1 MHQEI
6 VSQIPTTVLGMQSCR
21 LYAVWPCHRSLL
33 GTHST
38 LSPSHPLSLSHSGH
52 AGLEAVALAAC
63 GGNENKFATT
73 WWLWGE
79 TWHKVPHATPVGSM
93 QMHVCACQRACLC
106 VYVQMHL
113 PFYAPT
119 LSQHNFKFCF
129 YRKLS
134 QLGFGFAS
142 LCCAQSCPVLPCL
155 GLFPGLCACL
165 CLSLLVSA
173 CLCLSTLVPSLSH
186 PWLAFAFFQFA
197 NWWPQQLPFDHQLT
211 PRPQAA
217 PCCLSLLLFSPSL
230 SLSCCR

>member
-1 MHQEI
+1 
-6 VSQIPTTVLGMQSCR
+6 MQSCR

-38 LSPSHPLSLSHSGH
+38 LSLSLPLSLSHSGH

-79 TWHKVPHATPVGSM
+79 TWHKVPHATPIGSM
-93 QMHVCACQRACLC
+93 HMHVCACQRACLC

-134 QLGFGFAS
+134 QLGFGSAS
-142 LCCAQSCPVLPCL
+142 LCCAQSRSCL
-155 GLFPGLCACL
+155 GLFPALCACL
-165 CLSLLVSA
+165 CLSLLVCA
-173 CLCLSTLVPSLSH
+173 CLRLSPACHILD
-186 PWLAFAFFQFA
+186 W
-197 NWWPQQLPFDHQLT
+197 
-211 PRPQAA
+211 
-217 PCCLSLLLFSPSL
+217 LLLFFNLQIDGRNNYRLITS
-230 SLSCCR
+230 